1 MIKKEIFFI
10 LIFFISSSFSP
21 VYANNIAYI
30 DLDNLLQNTNLGKKI
45 FYKLDSQKKDHL
57 NKIIDKEK
65 QIKNIENDLNTK
77 KNILS
82 ENEIKFEINNLKKEI
97 NDFKAY
103 RIKLEEEYEATKN
116 NEIMNFFSIINPY
129 IENYLAENSID
140 ILLNNNSVIMSKD
153 EMDIT
158 KKIINI
164 INNEVK

>member
-1 MIKKEIFFI
+1 MIKKGILFI
-10 LIFFISSSFSP
+10 LIFFISSSFSS
-21 VYANNIAYI
+21 VFANNIAYI

-45 FYKLDSQKKDHL
+45 LDKLESQKKDQL
-57 NKIIDKEK
+57 NKIIDKET

>member
-1 MIKKEIFFI
+1 MIKKKFFFI
-10 LIFFISSSFSP
+10 IIFFISSSFSL
-21 VYANNIAYI
+21 VFANNIAYI
-30 DLDNLLQNTNLGKKI
+30 DLDNLLKNTNLGKEI
-45 FYKLDSQKKDHL
+45 IDKLDSQKKDQL

-82 ENEIKFEINNLKKEI
+82 ENEIKFEINKLKKEI
-97 NDFKAY
+97 NEFKIY
-103 RIKLEEEYEATKN
+103 KINLEEEYETTKN

>member
-1 MIKKEIFFI
+1 MIKKGILFI
-10 LIFFISSSFSP
+10 LIFFISSSFSS
-21 VYANNIAYI
+21 VFANNIAYI
-30 DLDNLLQNTNLGKKI
+30 DLDNLLKNTNLGKEI
-45 FYKLDSQKKDHL
+45 FNKLDSQKKDQL

-65 QIKNIENDLNTK
+65 LIKNIENDLNTK

-82 ENEIKFEINNLKKEI
+82 ENEIKFEINKLKKEI
-97 NDFKAY
+97 NDFNSY

>member
-1 MIKKEIFFI
+1 MIKKGILFI
-10 LIFFISSSFSP
+10 LIFFISSSFSS
-21 VYANNIAYI
+21 VFANNIAYI

-45 FYKLDSQKKDHL
+45 FDKLDSQKKDQL

-82 ENEIKFEINNLKKEI
+82 ENEIKFEINKLKKEI
-97 NDFKAY
+97 NDFNSY